1 MGKQIDFIKIE
12 DEVKDILTYSSRA
25 RNDDLFLYWVYCERH
40 HQNIDYKLL
49 LADSTYRKSLNIAS
63 YKSIERARRK
73 VQEKNPDLISERTK
87 RLREREQIEYKEY
100 ARNN

>member
-12 DEVKDILTYSSRA
+12 DEVKQILLYSTRA

-49 LADSTYRKSLNIAS
+49 LADATYRKQLKLAS

-73 VQEKNPDLISERTK
+73 VQEKNPNLISERTK
-87 RLREREQIEYKEY
+87 KQREKQYEEYKEY
-100 ARNN
+100 ARQ

>member
-1 MGKQIDFIKIE
+1 MGKQVDFIKIE
-12 DEVKDILTYSSRA
+12 DEVKDILTYSTRA

-40 HQNIDYKLL
+40 HSNIDYKLL
-49 LADSTYRKSLNIAS
+49 LADSTYRKSLNLAN

-87 RLREREQIEYKEY
+87 RLREKEQLEYKEY